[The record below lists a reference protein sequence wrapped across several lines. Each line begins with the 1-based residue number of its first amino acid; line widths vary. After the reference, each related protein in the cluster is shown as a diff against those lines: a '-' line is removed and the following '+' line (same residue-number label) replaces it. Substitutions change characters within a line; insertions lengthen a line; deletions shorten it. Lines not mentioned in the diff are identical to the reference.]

1 MSFFFPS
8 SFSVCSSISFF
19 HLGSSA
25 SVNQQCVSVCVCVCV
40 CVCVFLFPLKQQC
53 LSESTHLFQRLNRH
67 CSTREPWDRE
77 QAFFMPGSVHPVGP
91 EQCIIYV
98 YIYVY
103 EAIHKIQDLSF
114 GNSGVPTIINMQWKG
129 KSQWL
134 PAHIGHLSFFWK
146 ASTVAWEQYTV
157 VETKLWLLHAWWD
170 GLPWAV
176 SIAPCTVFSP
186 VPNGMCSSSVPI
198 RCSLNTKIT
207 SQILKC
213 VLHPCSI

>member
-1 MSFFFPS
+1 MNQHICFKGLTDTAPPESLEIDSKRS
-8 SFSVCSSISFF
+8 SCLAVFIQ
-19 HLGSSA
+19 LG
-25 SVNQQCVSVCVCVCV
+25 
-40 CVCVFLFPLKQQC
+40 
-53 LSESTHLFQRLNRH
+53 LNNVLY
-67 CSTREPWDRE
+67 
-77 QAFFMPGSVHPVGP
+77 M
-91 EQCIIYV
+91 YV
-98 YIYVY
+98 YIYIYVY

-207 SQILKC
+207 LQILKC